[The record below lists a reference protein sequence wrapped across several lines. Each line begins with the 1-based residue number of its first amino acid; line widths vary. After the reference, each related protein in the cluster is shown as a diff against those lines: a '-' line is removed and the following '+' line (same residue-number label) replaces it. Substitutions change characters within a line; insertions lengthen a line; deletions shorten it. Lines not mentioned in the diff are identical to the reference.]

1 MAVTVPAAVPTVTG
15 LLLARAGDP
24 EPGLRFEDRRWSWR
38 EHVGECARYAA
49 ALRARRSAGQHGAD
63 EHGAGQHGAGRPF
76 HVGVLADNVPE
87 FSFLL
92 GGCAFAGAV
101 LVALNPVRR
110 GEALARDVTR
120 TDCQYVLAE
129 PGYAALLPAMD
140 VPVLPL
146 DGLDLPARAPLEV
159 APATPDDL
167 LMLIFTSGTSGEP
180 KAVRCTHGKIAV
192 PGRMLAGRFGLGTGD
207 TVYVSMP
214 MFHSNAIMAGW
225 AVGLAAGAAIALRRR
240 FSASG
245 FLPDVRAFG
254 ATYANYVGKP
264 LSYVL
269 ATPERADDADNP
281 LRVAYGN
288 EGAPGDLARF
298 AERFGCTV
306 IDGFGSTEGGVAV
319 SRTPDTPPGA
329 LGRLTDGVAVLDPET
344 GRPCPPGRRR
354 TRAGCGTACTGA
366 ATWAIRTPA
375 GSAGS
380 PGGRASGC
388 ASTGRTWAPRR
399 SNESCC
405 AIPPSPRRRC
415 TRYPTLAEPRGGAGG
430 IRVSS
435 LPELAEPPGT
445 RSWRAS

>member
-1 MAVTVPAAVPTVTG
+1 MAASVPAALPTVTG
-15 LLLARAGDP
+15 LLLARAASP
-24 EPGLRFEDRRWSWR
+24 EPGLRFEDRRWSWQ

-49 ALRARRSAGQHGAD
+49 ALRARRSADQHGAD
-63 EHGAGQHGAGRPF
+63 QHGADQHRPGRPF

-110 GEALARDVTR
+110 GAALARDVAR

-129 PGYAALLPAMD
+129 QKYAALLPATD
-140 VPVLPL
+140 VPVLPF
-146 DGLDLPARAPLEV
+146 DGLELPGKAPLD
-159 APATPDDL
+159 ALPLKAGPLKAGPLKAGPAAADDL

-192 PGRMLAGRFGLGTGD
+192 PGRMLADRFGLTAAD

-225 AVGLAAGAAIALRRR
+225 AVGLAAGAAIALRRT

-269 ATPERADDADNP
+269 ATPARPDDADNT
-281 LRVAYGN
+281 LRIAYGN

-298 AERFGCTV
+298 AERFGCQV
-306 IDGFGSTEGGVAV
+306 IDG
-319 SRTPDTPPGA
+319 
-329 LGRLTDGVAVLDPET
+329 
-344 GRPCPPGRRR
+344 
-354 TRAGCGTACTGA
+354 
-366 ATWAIRTPA
+366 
-375 GSAGS
+375 
-380 PGGRASGC
+380 
-388 ASTGRTWAPRR
+388 
-399 SNESCC
+399 
-405 AIPPSPRRRC
+405 
-415 TRYPTLAEPRGGAGG
+415 
-430 IRVSS
+430 
-435 LPELAEPPGT
+435 
-445 RSWRAS
+445 